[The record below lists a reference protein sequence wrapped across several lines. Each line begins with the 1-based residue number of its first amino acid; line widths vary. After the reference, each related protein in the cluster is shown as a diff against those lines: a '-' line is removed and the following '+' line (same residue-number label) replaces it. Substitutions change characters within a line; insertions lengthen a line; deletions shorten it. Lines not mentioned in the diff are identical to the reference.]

1 MCILAPQL
9 GRDQQD
15 DYSHRSGHCQGSRGS
30 PGRGRKSKSRSHD
43 TSRKSLGQ
51 THGPGGGGVSARV
64 PLGVVA
70 TSGSSRSLPIRGRS
84 GRSWHISANR
94 SNRRLGGGR
103 QAGSERPGAHPGDRS
118 TPLTSRSSVR
128 RCLRKCHWPG
138 YPLPVV
144 PQPLLQHLVVKILH
158 RNLSPGHLSGSDASR
173 LAQYH
178 PDRFHAD

>member
-1 MCILAPQL
+1 MSASGEMPRPVGMRSADMPPATAATHAANRAPTTPP
-9 GRDQQD
+9 
-15 DYSHRSGHCQGSRGS
+15 GS
-30 PGRGRKSKSRSHD
+30 PGPNSWLGWGRSFLLR
-43 TSRKSLGQ
+43 
-51 THGPGGGGVSARV
+51 AR
-64 PLGVVA
+64 GVVA
-70 TSGSSRSLPIRGRS
+70 TSDSSRSLPIRGRS

>member
-1 MCILAPQL
+1 MSASGAMPRLVGMGATVMPRGTAVTRITSPARTTRL
-9 GRDQQD
+9 GLPGP
-15 DYSHRSGHCQGSRGS
+15 SSWPGWARSFLLR
-30 PGRGRKSKSRSHD
+30 
-43 TSRKSLGQ
+43 
-51 THGPGGGGVSARV
+51 AR
-64 PLGVVA
+64 GVVA
-70 TSGSSRSLPIRGRS
+70 TSDSSRSLPIRGRS